1 MSATPGDDDVPLTT
15 PALSRRTLLTAAGA
29 GAAALGLAACASP
42 STSGG
47 VTEITFF
54 QSKPEVI
61 GYFDDVIERFHA
73 VQSRVRVVHD
83 FSSNLSAGFVRTNP
97 PDLGCLNYNFEVARF
112 VERGAL
118 SDLSDMDEAKR
129 INPDLHPL
137 IEQTATY
144 PGRTS
149 VLPYSLMM
157 SAVLYNREIFAAQ
170 NLEVPTTWTEFLA
183 VCDALTAAGI
193 TPIYGTYK
201 DPWTVAQGLFDY
213 SVGGTV
219 DLEAFFTQLKEQGA
233 DVGPSSPVSFEKDFA
248 APVEQM
254 VQLAGYAQPNAASR
268 AYGDGNLAFSNGEA
282 AMYFQG
288 PWALSEIAKT
298 APDLS
303 IGAFPLPMTD
313 DPDERRVRVNVDLA
327 LWIPEASTKKA
338 AAREFL
344 SFLMQPEIIDAYNAD
359 NNAFGVT
366 TDAPAVTQPTL
377 VELQEFYDRAAFS
390 LGASQLVPQNIP
402 LQNYV
407 QGVAL
412 GSDPAATLRTIDA
425 DWARIAFRS

>member
-1 MSATPGDDDVPLTT
+1 MPLDPSARG
-15 PALSRRTLLTAAGA
+15 LSRRALLTAAGA
-29 GAAALGLAACASP
+29 GAAALGLSACASP
-42 STSGG
+42 SASGG
-47 VTEITFF
+47 VTEIRFF

-61 GYFDDVIERFHA
+61 GYFGDVIDRFHA
-73 VQSRVRVVHD
+73 SQSRIRVVHD
-83 FSSNLSAGFVRTNP
+83 FSSNLSAGFVRSNP

-118 SDLSDMDEAKR
+118 SDLSDMPEAQR
-129 INPDLHPL
+129 INPDLQPL
-137 IEQTATY
+137 IEQTASY

-149 VLPYSLMM
+149 VIPYSLMM
-157 SAVLYNREIFAAQ
+157 ASVLYNREIFAEQ
-170 NLEVPTTWTEFLA
+170 GLEVPTTWTEFLA
-183 VCDALTAAGI
+183 VCDSLTAAGI
-193 TPIYGTYK
+193 TPIYSTFK

-219 DLEAFFTQLKEQGA
+219 DLDSFFTQLKQQGA

-248 APVEQM
+248 APMQQM
-254 VQLAGYAQPNAASR
+254 LQVAAYSNPNAASR
-268 AYGDGNLAFSNGEA
+268 GYGDGNLAFSQGEA

-313 DPDERRVRVNVDLA
+313 DPDERRVRVNIDLA
-327 LWIPEASTKKA
+327 LWIPEASRKKE

-344 SFLMQPEIIDAYNAD
+344 AFLMQPEIIDAYNAD

-377 VELQEFYDRAAFS
+377 VELQEFYDKAAFS

-402 LQNYV
+402 LLNYA
-407 QGVAL
+407 QGMVL
-412 GSDPAATLRTIDA
+412 GSDPTSTLRTIDA

>member
-1 MSATPGDDDVPLTT
+1 MPLTT
-15 PALSRRTLLTAAGA
+15 TALSRRTLLTAAGA

-42 STSGG
+42 SGSGG

-61 GYFDDVIERFHA
+61 GYFDEVIERFHA
-73 VQSRVRVVHD
+73 AQSRVRVVHD

-129 INPDLHPL
+129 INPDLQPL
-137 IEQTATY
+137 IEQTASY

-219 DLEAFFTQLKEQGA
+219 DLEAFFSQLKEQGA

-248 APVEQM
+248 APVDQM

-344 SFLMQPEIIDAYNAD
+344 SFLMRPEIIDAYNAD

-377 VELQEFYDRAAFS
+377 VELQEFYDKAAFS

-407 QGVAL
+407 QGVVL

>member
-1 MSATPGDDDVPLTT
+1 MPLANPSAGG
-15 PALSRRTLLTAAGA
+15 LSRRTLLAAAGT

-42 STSGG
+42 SGSGG
-47 VTEITFF
+47 VTQITFH

-61 GYFDDVIERFHA
+61 GYFGDVIERFHQS
-73 VQSRVRVVHD
+73 QSRIRVVHD
-83 FSSNLSAGFVRTNP
+83 FSSNLSAEFVRSSP

-112 VERGAL
+112 VERGAF
-118 SDLSDMDEAKR
+118 SDLSDLPEAAR
-129 INPDLHPL
+129 INPAIQPL
-137 IEQTATY
+137 IEQTASY
-144 PGRTS
+144 PDRTS
-149 VLPYSLMM
+149 VIPYSLMM
-157 SAVLYNREIFAAQ
+157 AAVLYNREIFAAQ
-170 NLEVPTTWTEFLA
+170 GLEVPTTWTEFVA
-183 VCDALTAAGI
+183 VCDALTAAGV
-193 TPIYGTYK
+193 TPIYSTYK
-201 DPWTVAQGLFDY
+201 DPWTVSQGLFDY

-219 DLEAFFTQLKEQGA
+219 DLESFFSRLEEQGV
-233 DVGPSSPVSFEKDFA
+233 DVGPESPVSFEKDFA
-248 APVEQM
+248 GPMEQM
-254 VQLAGYAQPNAASR
+254 LQIAAYSQPNAASR

-282 AMYFQG
+282 AMLLQG

-313 DPDERRVRVNVDLA
+313 EPDDRRVRVNIDLA
-327 LWIPEASTKKA
+327 LWIPEASQKKE

-344 SFLMQPEIIDAYNAD
+344 AFLMQPEIIDSYNSD

-407 QGVAL
+407 QGMVL
-412 GSDPAATLRTIDA
+412 GSDPVSTLRTIDA

>member
-1 MSATPGDDDVPLTT
+1 MPLTT
-15 PALSRRTLLTAAGA
+15 TALSRRTLLTAAGA

-42 STSGG
+42 SGSGG

-61 GYFDDVIERFHA
+61 GYFDEVIERFHA
-73 VQSRVRVVHD
+73 AQSRVRVVHD

-118 SDLSDMDEAKR
+118 SDLSDMAEAKR
-129 INPDLHPL
+129 INPDLQPL

-219 DLEAFFTQLKEQGA
+219 DLEAFFSQLKEQGA

-248 APVEQM
+248 APVDQM

>member
-1 MSATPGDDDVPLTT
+1 MPLAPPT
-15 PALSRRTLLTAAGA
+15 AGGLSRRALLAAAGA
-29 GAAALGLAACASP
+29 GAAALGLSACASP
-42 STSGG
+42 SASGG

-61 GYFDDVIERFHA
+61 GYFGDVIERFHA
-73 VQSRVRVVHD
+73 SQSRIRVVHD
-83 FSSNLSAGFVRTNP
+83 FSSNLSAGFVRSNP

-118 SDLSDMDEAKR
+118 SDLSDLPEAKR
-129 INPDLHPL
+129 INPAIQPL
-137 IEQTATY
+137 IEQTASY
-144 PGRTS
+144 PDRTS

-157 SAVLYNREIFAAQ
+157 AAVLYNRDIFAAQ
-170 NLEVPTTWTEFLA
+170 GLEVPTTWTEFLA

-193 TPIYGTYK
+193 TPIYSTYK

-219 DLEAFFTQLKEQGA
+219 DLDSFFTQLKEQGA
-233 DVGPSSPVSFEKDFA
+233 DVGASSPVSFEKDFA
-248 APVEQM
+248 APVDQM
-254 VQLAGYAQPNAASR
+254 LQVAAYSNPNAASR
-268 AYGDGNLAFSNGEA
+268 GYGDGNLAFSNGEA
-282 AMYFQG
+282 AMLLQG

-313 DPDERRVRVNVDLA
+313 DPDDRRVRVNVDLA
-327 LWIPEASTKKA
+327 LWIPEASDKKE

-344 SFLMQPEIIDAYNAD
+344 AFLMQPEIIDAYNAD

-402 LQNYV
+402 LQNYL
-407 QGVAL
+407 QGIVL
-412 GSDPAATLRTIDA
+412 GSDPASTLRTIDA

>member
-1 MSATPGDDDVPLTT
+1 MPPHTPPG
-15 PALSRRTLLTAAGA
+15 LSRRSLLAAAGA
-29 GAAALGLAACASP
+29 GAAALGLSGCVSP
-42 STSGG
+42 SGSSG

-61 GYFDDVIERFHA
+61 GYFDEVIERFHA
-73 VQSRVRVVHD
+73 AQSRVRVVHD
-83 FSSNLSAGFVRTNP
+83 FSSNLSAGFVRSSP

-118 SDLSDMDEAKR
+118 SDLSDMPEAAR
-129 INPDLHPL
+129 INPDLQPL
-137 IEQTATY
+137 IEQTAAY

-157 SAVLYNREIFAAQ
+157 AAVLYNREIFAQQGLA
-170 NLEVPTTWTEFLA
+170 VPTTWSEFVA
-183 VCDALTAAGI
+183 VCEALTAAGI
-193 TPIYGTYK
+193 TPIYSTYK
-201 DPWTVAQGLFDY
+201 DPWTVSQGLFDY

-219 DLEAFFTQLKEQGA
+219 DLEAFFGRLKEQGA
-233 DVGPSSPVSFEKDFA
+233 DVGPGSPVSFEKDFA
-248 APVEQM
+248 DPMQQM
-254 VQLAGYAQPNAASR
+254 LQVASYSNPNAASR
-268 AYGDGNLAFSNGEA
+268 GYGDGNLAFSRGEA

-298 APDLS
+298 APELS
-303 IGAFPLPMTD
+303 VGAFPLPMTE

-327 LWIPEASTKKA
+327 LWIPEASRKKE

-366 TDAPAVTQPTL
+366 TDAPAVEQPTL
-377 VELQEFYDRAAFS
+377 VELQDFYDRAAFS

-407 QGVAL
+407 QGMVL

>member
-1 MSATPGDDDVPLTT
+1 MPLDPSARG
-15 PALSRRTLLTAAGA
+15 LSRRALLTAAGA
-29 GAAALGLAACASP
+29 GAAALGLSACASP
-42 STSGG
+42 SASGG
-47 VTEITFF
+47 VTEIRFF

-61 GYFDDVIERFHA
+61 GYFGDVIDRFHA
-73 VQSRVRVVHD
+73 SQSRIRVVHD
-83 FSSNLSAGFVRTNP
+83 FSSNLSAGFVRSSP

-118 SDLSDMDEAKR
+118 SDLSDMPEAQR
-129 INPDLHPL
+129 INPDLQPL
-137 IEQTATY
+137 IEQTASY

-149 VLPYSLMM
+149 VIPYSLMM
-157 SAVLYNREIFAAQ
+157 ASVLYNREIFAEQ
-170 NLEVPTTWTEFLA
+170 GLEVPTTWTEFLA
-183 VCDALTAAGI
+183 VCDSLTAAGI
-193 TPIYGTYK
+193 TPIYSTFK

-219 DLEAFFTQLKEQGA
+219 DLDSFFTQLKQQGA

-248 APVEQM
+248 APMQQM
-254 VQLAGYAQPNAASR
+254 LQVAAYSNPNAASR
-268 AYGDGNLAFSNGEA
+268 GYGDGNLAFSQGEA

-313 DPDERRVRVNVDLA
+313 DPDERRVRVNIDLA
-327 LWIPEASTKKA
+327 LWIPEASRKKE

-344 SFLMQPEIIDAYNAD
+344 AFLMQPEIIDAYNAD

-377 VELQEFYDRAAFS
+377 VELQEFYDKAAFS

-402 LQNYV
+402 LLNYA
-407 QGVAL
+407 QGMVL
-412 GSDPAATLRTIDA
+412 GSDPTSTLRTIDA

>member
-1 MSATPGDDDVPLTT
+1 MPPRTPSG
-15 PALSRRTLLTAAGA
+15 LSRRTVLAAAGA
-29 GAAALGLAACASP
+29 GAATLGLSACASHP
-42 STSGG
+42 ASSG

-73 VQSRVRVVHD
+73 AQSRVRVVHD
-83 FSSNLSAGFVRTNP
+83 FSSNLSAGFVRSTP
-97 PDLGCLNYNFEVARF
+97 PDLGCMNYNFEVARF
-112 VERGAL
+112 VERGAF
-118 SDLSDMDEAKR
+118 SDLSDLPEAAR
-129 INPDLHPL
+129 INPAIWPL
-137 IEQTATY
+137 VEQTAAY

-149 VLPYSLMM
+149 VLPYSLMLA
-157 SAVLYNREIFAAQ
+157 SVLYNREIFAQ
-170 NLEVPTTWTEFLA
+170 QGLQVPTTWTQFLA

-193 TPIYGTYK
+193 TPLYSTVK
-201 DPWTVAQGLFDY
+201 DPWTLSQGLFDY

-219 DLEAFFTQLKEQGA
+219 DLGDFFTRLKTQGA
-233 DVGPSSPVSFEKDFA
+233 AVEADSPVSFEKDFLTPVQQMLQIA
-248 APVEQM
+248 A
-254 VQLAGYAQPNAASR
+254 YSNPNAASR
-268 AYGDGNLAFSNGEA
+268 GYGDGNLAFAQGEA

-303 IGAFPLPMTD
+303 IGAFPLPMTE
-313 DPDERRVRVNVDLA
+313 DPDERRVRVNIDLA
-327 LWIPEASTKKA
+327 LWIPEASRKKE

-344 SFLMQPEIIDAYNAD
+344 SFLMQPEIVDAYNAD

-366 TDAPAVTQPTL
+366 SDAPAVQQPTL

-407 QGVAL
+407 QGIVL
-412 GSDPAATLRTIDA
+412 GSDPGSTLRTIDA

>member
-1 MSATPGDDDVPLTT
+1 MPLTT